1 MGLIVGLHIKFGWG
15 KLINRDSADGEHQ
28 LQLMSLYDHVFYF
41 FTCSYMSQ
49 SIIDPL
55 GIITLLRN
63 WPWNLEHPHNTGSHL
78 DQLSEITSGPSAGQW
93 QITVETCTVCRIKPP
108 VIDQTLTVWW
118 NSEWYGLQRRWVNW
132 VASASQVS
140 KLWRLNSDHFS
151 LGLMILWL
159 GHLDRA
165 QLGICAPLG
174 FEWGHAVVSRRR
186 CILEGLEATHRSVPW
201 WMDGGWV
208 QLVMPTREDSRGPW
222 QVLQGFCGAD
232 LKTQKVPSVGQA
244 AQWRSVS
251 QLQKLQRMRLWSCPF
266 HPLNARSEHAVLLL
280 ISTPTPISGQDVCF
294 NLF

>member
-15 KLINRDSADGEHQ
+15 KLINRDSADGEHH
-28 LQLMSLYDHVFYF
+28 LQLVSLYDHVYSLL
-41 FTCSYMSQ
+41 TCSYMSQ

-63 WPWNLEHPHNTGSHL
+63 WPWNLEHPHDTGSHL
-78 DQLSEITSGPSAGQW
+78 DQLSEITSGPLAGQW
-93 QITVETCTVCRIKPP
+93 QITVENCTVCRIKPP

-140 KLWRLNSDHFS
+140 KFWTLNSDHFS

-174 FEWGHAVVSRRR
+174 FEWGHAVVSRHR
-186 CILEGLEATHRSVPW
+186 CILEGLEGHS
-201 WMDGGWV
+201 
-208 QLVMPTREDSRGPW
+208 
-222 QVLQGFCGAD
+222 QVRALMNG
-232 LKTQKVPSVGQA
+232 
-244 AQWRSVS
+244 WRSGS
-251 QLQKLQRMRLWSCPF
+251 ASNAHPRRFQGALTGAAGFLWCRPEYQEGPF
-266 HPLNARSEHAVLLL
+266 HWPSSSVAFCLSVAEAAKNAPMKLSFPP
-280 ISTPTPISGQDVCF
+280 SQCP
-294 NLF
+294 